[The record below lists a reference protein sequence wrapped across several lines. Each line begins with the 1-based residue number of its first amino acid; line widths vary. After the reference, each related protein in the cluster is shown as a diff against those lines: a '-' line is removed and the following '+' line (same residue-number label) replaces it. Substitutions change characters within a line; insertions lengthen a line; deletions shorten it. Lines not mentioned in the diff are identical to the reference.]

1 MLENTTSQ
9 ERFFSDKIIMKYM
22 KKYGKEEYKEEINRR
37 LTFIEEDYKKK
48 KKKLLHIL
56 ERINKISI

>member
-1 MLENTTSQ
+1 MSENTTSQ

-22 KKYGKEEYKEEINRR
+22 KKYWKEEYKEEINRR

-56 ERINKISI
+56 ERIDKISI